1 VYVLRQNCRAAGWR
15 WDTKVSNNLVE
26 NSVEPQSLQSL
37 PNHNDSFCY
46 QSNSTPNNTIQND
59 INNLDLSYNDIH
71 VINQNFYYHQNFK
84 EQIEDEFNRTLNE
97 FEHIEPFNRPLLP
110 KQQSSKKFF
119 AMIEILNQF
128 ILPKFVNNTTSFRKL
143 HSIICSGALTI
154 IRLNGSK
161 EIDQTNNIKAKELPK
176 WERRLNK
183 RINNIRRDLGR
194 ITQYLKGIN
203 SNHLNNCIKS
213 ILNKN
218 RIHCLKYNEYNET
231 LIEIKDT
238 LLQKLNIYSKRLKR
252 YKNNKQRKFENKL
265 FRNNEKLFYKN
276 LADNKN
282 QNNNGLPN
290 INEIKEFWSNIWSN
304 EVQFN
309 NQAEWIPNLENE
321 VPDSNNPHHIQISRE
336 ILIKNINSSHN
347 WKFPGGDQIH
357 NFWLKKFTCI
367 HKCLL
372 DHFNGF
378 IREPNT
384 FPEFLAHG
392 ITYLKPKDSDTK
404 NPSKYRPITCLP
416 TIYKIM
422 TSCIKVIIYDHC
434 QKLNI
439 LNEEQK
445 GCVKE
450 CFGCKEQLI
459 IDTVIMEQAR
469 KNNRNIYTAF
479 IDYKKAYDS
488 VPQSWLIKI
497 LKIYKINLD
506 LINFLSHVMTFWR
519 TTLNLSINNTKL
531 KSEPIQIKRGIYQGD
546 SLSPL
551 WFCLAIN
558 PLTNLLNSTGYG
570 FNIRLNN
577 TTLSKLNHL
586 LYMDDIKLYAS
597 KKNHI
602 LSLLTIT
609 ENFSNDIGM
618 SFGIDKCKTQS
629 ICRGHYEN
637 LEYTPCPFSNSN
649 IGN

>member
-1 VYVLRQNCRAAGWR
+1 
-15 WDTKVSNNLVE
+15 
-26 NSVEPQSLQSL
+26 
-37 PNHNDSFCY
+37 
-46 QSNSTPNNTIQND
+46 
-59 INNLDLSYNDIH
+59 
-71 VINQNFYYHQNFK
+71 
-84 EQIEDEFNRTLNE
+84 
-97 FEHIEPFNRPLLP
+97 
-110 KQQSSKKFF
+110 
-119 AMIEILNQF
+119 
-128 ILPKFVNNTTSFRKL
+128 
-143 HSIICSGALTI
+143 
-154 IRLNGSK
+154 
-161 EIDQTNNIKAKELPK
+161 
-176 WERRLNK
+176 
-183 RINNIRRDLGR
+183 
-194 ITQYLKGIN
+194 
-203 SNHLNNCIKS
+203 
-213 ILNKN
+213 
-218 RIHCLKYNEYNET
+218 
-231 LIEIKDT
+231 
-238 LLQKLNIYSKRLKR
+238 LNIYSKRLKR

-276 LADNKN
+276 LADNKT
-282 QNNNGLPN
+282 QNNNGIPN

-304 EVQFN
+304 KVQFN
-309 NQAEWIPNLENE
+309 NQAEC
-321 VPDSNNPHHIQISRE
+321 NNPHHIQISLE
-336 ILIKNINSSHN
+336 ILVKNINSSHN
-347 WKFPGGDQIH
+347 WKSPGGDQIH

-384 FPEFLAHG
+384 FPEFLTHG

-488 VPQSWLIKI
+488 VPHSWLIKI

-629 ICRGHYEN
+629 IYRGHYEN
-637 LEYTPCPFSNSN
+637 LEYITKEGEIIKNLNKGEFYKYLGINQSNHIQHSIIKENLEKQFYLRIKSILKSKLNGNNLIKAVNTYAVPLLTYSFGVIKWSKTNLQNINIQTRVLFTKFCKHHPKSAVERFNLPRENGGRGFSNLEILQHNQIASLKNYFLNRARDNTFFNALVSADKDYTPLNLSDNIISDIVEPNIPDTIANIKQKSLHGRYFKELEQPEINIQASHAWLKKSN
-649 IGN
+649 IHPETEGFIFAIQDRVINTRNYKKTHMRFTIDH